1 MSTIPT
7 KGRKQKMENKNTLW
21 SKLSAPQ
28 LREAIEMFRSEQDSD
43 NEHLS
48 FDEYQSV
55 VNVVALADWI
65 EWEYSEILML
75 RQQWENTMRAEAEY
89 DAKLEEEGL
98 L

>member
-1 MSTIPT
+1 
-7 KGRKQKMENKNTLW
+7 MENKNTLW

-55 VNVVALADWI
+55 VNVVALANWI
-65 EWEYSEILML
+65 EWEYSEILKL
-75 RQQWENTMRAEAEY
+75 RQESQNTMRAEALDFEV
-89 DAKLEEEGL
+89 K
-98 L
+98 

>member
-1 MSTIPT
+1 
-7 KGRKQKMENKNTLW
+7 MENKNTLW

-28 LREAIEMFRSEQDSD
+28 LREAIEMFRSEQASD

-65 EWEYSEILML
+65 EWEYSEILMV
-75 RQQWENTMRAEAEY
+75 RQEQEYIWEQEVKESNEY
-89 DAKLEEEGL
+89 IRNGGQ
-98 L
+98 

>member
-55 VNVVALADWI
+55 VDVVALADWI

>member
-1 MSTIPT
+1 
-7 KGRKQKMENKNTLW
+7 MENKNTLW

-55 VNVVALADWI
+55 VNVVALANWI
-65 EWEYSEILML
+65 DWEYSEILML
-75 RQQWENTMRAEAEY
+75 RQESQNTMRAEALDFEV
-89 DAKLEEEGL
+89 K
-98 L
+98 

>member
-1 MSTIPT
+1 VEQQQ
-7 KGRKQKMENKNTLW
+7 KQKMVTPFW
-21 SKLSAPQ
+21 TKLSAPQ

-55 VNVVALADWI
+55 VNVVALNEWI

-89 DAKLEEEGL
+89 DAKLEKKGVL
-98 L
+98 

>member
-1 MSTIPT
+1 MAKEKT
-7 KGRKQKMENKNTLW
+7 KMENKNTLW

-55 VNVVALADWI
+55 VNVVALANWI

-75 RQQWENTMRAEAEY
+75 RQESQNTMRAEALDFEV
-89 DAKLEEEGL
+89 K
-98 L
+98 

>member
-1 MSTIPT
+1 
-7 KGRKQKMENKNTLW
+7 METKNTSW

-28 LREAIEMFRSEQDSD
+28 LREAIVMFRSEKDSD

-55 VNVVALADWI
+55 VNVVALAEWI

-75 RQQWENTMRAEAEY
+75 RQQWENTMKAEAEEV
-89 DAKLEEEGL
+89 EEYIRNGGQ
-98 L
+98 